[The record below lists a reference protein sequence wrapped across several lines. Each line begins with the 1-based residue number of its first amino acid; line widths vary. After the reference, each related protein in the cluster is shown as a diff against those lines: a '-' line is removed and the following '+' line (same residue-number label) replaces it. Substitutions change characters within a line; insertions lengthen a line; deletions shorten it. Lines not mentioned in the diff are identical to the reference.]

1 MIIAITGPTG
11 SGKSALA
18 VELAKLCNG
27 SIISCD
33 SVQVYRGFN
42 IGSGKVTEE
51 EKQGIPHY
59 LLDIRDGNEEFT
71 AGEFVNRAKK
81 AVDEI
86 ERLGRVPIIVGGTG
100 LYYRA
105 FAYQYAFTDGNKEK
119 EKELRNQYLRLL
131 EEKGVEHLY
140 KMLVAVDEE
149 SARAINPN
157 HSSRIIR
164 ALVFYQS
171 NLDGIVIQKDET
183 KGLRDDILG
192 IYLDVEREVLYDN
205 INKRVDQMVESGLVD
220 EVKDLLES
228 GVRADA
234 APMKTIGYKEI
245 VSYLKGD
252 CKLEEAVASIKQNSR
267 RYAKRQITWFKKHEE
282 LFRMSY
288 NSFEDREKI
297 ICHLLKYL
305 NKTH

>member
-18 VELAKLCNG
+18 VELAKVCNG

-42 IGSGKVTEE
+42 IGSGKVTED

-59 LLDIRDGNEEFT
+59 LLDIKDGNEEFT
-71 AGEFVNRAKK
+71 AGEFVIRAQ
-81 AVDEI
+81 AAIDEI
-86 ERLGRVPIIVGGTG
+86 EGMGRIPIIVGGTG

-105 FAYQYAFTDGNKEK
+105 FAYQYAFTEGDKEREK
-119 EKELRNQYLRLL
+119 EIRNQYLKIL

-140 KMLVAVDEE
+140 KMLIAVDEE
-149 SARAINPN
+149 SARSINPN

-164 ALVFYQS
+164 ALVFYQI
-171 NLDGIVIQKDET
+171 NLDGIDKQKAET

-192 IYLDVEREVLYDN
+192 IYLDVDRDVLYDN
-205 INKRVDQMVESGLVD
+205 INKRVDKMIENGLVD
-220 EVKDLLES
+220 EVKALLKS
-228 GVRADA
+228 GIREDA
-234 APMKTIGYKEI
+234 APMKTIGYKEL
-245 VSYLKGD
+245 VSYLNGA
-252 CKLEEAVASIKQNSR
+252 CSLEEAVVAIKQNSR
-267 RYAKRQITWFKKHEE
+267 RYAKRQITWFKGHNE

-288 NSFEDREKI
+288 NSIEDREKI
-297 ICHLLKYL
+297 IYHLLKYL

>member
-59 LLDIRDGNEEFT
+59 LLDIKAGNEEFT
-71 AGEFVNRAKK
+71 AGEFVNRAQA

-86 ERLGRVPIIVGGTG
+86 EGSGQVPIIVGGTG

-105 FAYQYAFTDGNKEK
+105 FAYQYAFNEGNKEQ
-119 EKELRNQYLRLL
+119 EKELRDQYLKLL
-131 EEKGVEHLY
+131 DEKGVEYLY
-140 KMLVAVDEE
+140 QMLMAVDEK
-149 SARAINPN
+149 SAMAINPN

-164 ALVFYQS
+164 ALVFYEI
-171 NLDGIVIQKDET
+171 NLAGIVKQKDET
-183 KGLRDDILG
+183 KGLRDDIIG
-192 IYLDVEREVLYDN
+192 IYLDVDRDVLYDN
-205 INKRVDQMVESGLVD
+205 INKRVDKMIEVGLVD
-220 EVKDLLES
+220 EVKNLLDS
-228 GVRADA
+228 GIREDA

-245 VSYLKGD
+245 VSYLKGACSID
-252 CKLEEAVASIKQNSR
+252 DAIADIKQNSR
-267 RYAKRQITWFKKHEE
+267 RYAKRQITWFKRHGE
-282 LFRMSY
+282 LFRMPY
-288 NSFEDREKI
+288 NSLNDREKI
-297 ICHLLKYL
+297 ICHLQKYL

>member
-1 MIIAITGPTG
+1 MIIAIVGPTG

-18 VELAKLCNG
+18 VELAKLCKG

-42 IGSGKVTEE
+42 IGSGKVTEN
-51 EKQGIPHY
+51 EKEGIPHY
-59 LLDIRDGNEEFT
+59 LLDIKDGNEEFT
-71 AGEFVNRAKK
+71 AGEFVIRAQA

-86 ERLGRVPIIVGGTG
+86 ENLGRIPIIVGGTG

-105 FAYQYAFTDGNKEK
+105 FAYQYAFTEGDKEK
-119 EKELRNQYLRLL
+119 EKEIRNQYFKLL
-131 EEKGVEHLY
+131 EEKGVEYLY
-140 KMLVAVDEE
+140 KMLLVVDEE
-149 SARAINPN
+149 SARSINPN

-164 ALVFYQS
+164 ALVFYQM
-171 NLDGIVIQKDET
+171 NLDGIDKQKAET

-192 IYLDVEREVLYDN
+192 VYLDVNREVLYDN
-205 INKRVDQMVESGLVD
+205 INKRVDKMIDEGLVE
-220 EVKDLLES
+220 EVKGLLASGINEES
-228 GVRADA
+228 

-245 VSYLKGD
+245 VSYLKGE
-252 CKLEEAVASIKQNSR
+252 CQLAEAIASIKQNSR
-267 RYAKRQITWFKKHEE
+267 RYAKRQITWFKGHNE

-288 NSFEDREKI
+288 NSINDGEKI
-297 ICHLLKYL
+297 IYHLLKYL

>member
-18 VELAKLCNG
+18 VELAKVCNG

-59 LLDIRDGNEEFT
+59 LLDIKDGNEEFT
-71 AGEFVNRAKK
+71 AGEFVVRAQA

-86 ERLGRVPIIVGGTG
+86 ENLGRVPIIVGGTG

-105 FAYQYAFTDGNKEK
+105 FAYQYAFTESDKEK
-119 EKELRNQYLRLL
+119 EKEIRNQYLKLL

-140 KMLVAVDEE
+140 KILMEVDEE
-149 SARAINPN
+149 GAKAINPN
-157 HSSRIIR
+157 HSSRIVR
-164 ALVFYQS
+164 ALVFYQI
-171 NLDGIVIQKDET
+171 NLDGINKQKTET

-192 IYLDVEREVLYDN
+192 IYLDVDREVLYAN
-205 INKRVDQMVESGLVD
+205 INKRVDKMLEAGLVKEVSGLLARG
-220 EVKDLLES
+220 VKY
-228 GVRADA
+228 DA

-245 VSYLKGD
+245 VSYLNST
-252 CKLEEAVASIKQNSR
+252 CSLEEAVAAIKQNSR
-267 RYAKRQITWFKKHEE
+267 RYAKRQITWFKGHEE

-288 NSFEDREKI
+288 NSINDGEKI
-297 ICHLLKYL
+297 IYHLLKYL

>member
-18 VELAKLCNG
+18 VELAKVCNG

-42 IGSGKVTEE
+42 IGSGKVTED

-59 LLDIRDGNEEFT
+59 LLDIKDGNEEFT
-71 AGEFVNRAKK
+71 AGEFVIRAQ
-81 AVDEI
+81 AAIDEI
-86 ERLGRVPIIVGGTG
+86 EGMGRIPIIVGGTG

-105 FAYQYAFTDGNKEK
+105 FAYQYAFTEGDKEREK
-119 EKELRNQYLRLL
+119 EIRNQYLKIL

-140 KMLVAVDEE
+140 KILIAVDEE
-149 SARAINPN
+149 SARSINPN

-164 ALVFYQS
+164 ALVFYQI
-171 NLDGIVIQKDET
+171 NLDGIDKQKAET

-192 IYLDVEREVLYDN
+192 IYLDVDRDVLYDN
-205 INKRVDQMVESGLVD
+205 INKRVDKMIENGLVD
-220 EVKDLLES
+220 EVKALLKS
-228 GVRADA
+228 GIREDA
-234 APMKTIGYKEI
+234 APMKTIGYKEL
-245 VSYLKGD
+245 VSYLNGA
-252 CKLEEAVASIKQNSR
+252 CSLEEAVFAIKQNSR
-267 RYAKRQITWFKKHEE
+267 RYAKRQITWFKGHNE

-288 NSFEDREKI
+288 NSIEDREKI
-297 ICHLLKYL
+297 IYHLLKYL

>member
-1 MIIAITGPTG
+1 MIFAIVGPTG

-18 VELAKLCNG
+18 VELAKICNG

-33 SVQVYRGFN
+33 SVQVYRGFD
-42 IGSGKVTEE
+42 IGSGKVTEV

-59 LLDIRDGNEEFT
+59 LLDIKYGNEAFT
-71 AGEFVNRAKK
+71 AGEFVIK
-81 AVDEI
+81 AQEAVMDI
-86 ERLGRVPIIVGGTG
+86 IKSGRIPIIVGGTG

-105 FAYQYAFTDGNKEK
+105 FAYQYAFSEVVKDAEI
-119 EKELRNQYLRLL
+119 ELRDKYLKLL

-140 KMLVAVDEE
+140 KLLMDVDRD
-149 SARAINPN
+149 SAREINPN

-164 ALVFYQS
+164 ALVFYHANQ
-171 NLDGIVIQKDET
+171 DGIGIQKIET
-183 KGLRDDILG
+183 KGLRDDIIG

-205 INKRVDQMVESGLVD
+205 INKRVERMVEAGLVE
-220 EVKDLLES
+220 EVRSLLSS
-228 GVRADA
+228 GISENSQ
-234 APMKTIGYKEI
+234 PMKTIGYKEI
-245 VSYLKGD
+245 VSYLKGA
-252 CKLEEAVASIKQNSR
+252 CELNEAVASIKQNSR
-267 RYAKRQITWFKKHEE
+267 RYAKRQITWFKGHDE

-288 NSFEDREKI
+288 NSIHDREKI

>member
-59 LLDIRDGNEEFT
+59 LLDIKDGNEDFT
-71 AGEFVNRAKK
+71 AGEFVNRAQE

-86 ERLGRVPIIVGGTG
+86 EGSGRVPIIVGGTG

-105 FAYQYAFTDGNKEK
+105 FAYQYAFNEGNKEQ
-119 EKELRNQYLRLL
+119 EKELRNQYLKLL
-131 EEKGVEHLY
+131 DEKGVEYLY
-140 KMLVAVDEE
+140 KMLVAVDEK
-149 SARAINPN
+149 SAMSINPN

-164 ALVFYQS
+164 ALVFYEI
-171 NLDGIVIQKDET
+171 NLAGIVKQKDET

-192 IYLDVEREVLYDN
+192 IYLDVDRDVLYDN
-205 INKRVDQMVESGLVD
+205 INKRVDKMIEVGLVD
-220 EVKDLLES
+220 EVKNLLDS
-228 GVRADA
+228 GIREDA

-245 VSYLKGD
+245 VSYLKGASSMD
-252 CKLEEAVASIKQNSR
+252 EAIADIKQNSR
-267 RYAKRQITWFKKHEE
+267 RYAKRQITWFKRHEE
-282 LFRMSY
+282 LFRMPY
-288 NSFEDREKI
+288 NSLNDREKI
-297 ICHLLKYL
+297 ICHLQKYL